1 MVHRIL
7 IAGGGVAA
15 LEAAVALRSLGGD
28 RVAPVLV
35 SPSSE
40 FSFRAREVGEPFGQT
55 APLRLA
61 LDDVLGD
68 LDVLHVSD
76 AVTAVDAPARLVRT
90 ASGRNLP
97 YQGLLL
103 AVGGTPFPA
112 YAHGITFDRP
122 RNPRPFDELLEDVR
136 VGLVGD
142 VAFVVPDAASWTLPA
157 YDLACMLRGWARR
170 EDHDVR
176 VRVVTAEGA
185 PLEAFGAV
193 AARQVAE
200 VLRRC
205 DIEVHCGAEPLLVSD
220 TTMTAG
226 GRWITADRV
235 VSLPRLAGPRL
246 RGLPCDWDGFIKV
259 SPDGAVAGCPGVY
272 AVGDGADHPRKQGGL
287 AAQQADVAVRALL
300 HRAGIAAPGAPE
312 APTLRGVLATPE
324 GPLYLQAHAGYGSP
338 QASSVAS
345 FEPLWDPPSKVAT
358 RWLGPF
364 LDGLVLRRTA
374 AFAA

>member
-1 MVHRIL
+1 MAHRIL

-28 RVAPVLV
+28 HVAPVVV
-35 SPSSE
+35 SPSTE

-55 APLRLA
+55 VPLHLP
-61 LDDVLGD
+61 LDDLLGD
-68 LDVLHVSD
+68 LGVLHVEDS
-76 AVTAVDAPARLVRT
+76 VTAVDAPARLVRT

-122 RNPRPFDELLEDVR
+122 RNPTAFDGLLDDVR
-136 VGLVGD
+136 AGLVAD
-142 VAFVVPDAASWTLPA
+142 VAFVVPDAAGWTLPA

-176 VRVVTAEGA
+176 VRVVTAERA
-185 PLEAFGAV
+185 PLEAFGAA
-193 AARQVAE
+193 AARRVAE
-200 VLRRC
+200 ALRRC
-205 DIEVHCGAEPLLVSD
+205 DVEVLCGAQPLLVSD

-226 GRWITADRV
+226 GHWVTADRV

-246 RGLPCDWDGFIKV
+246 RGVPCDWDGFIKV
-259 SPDGAVAGCPGVY
+259 AADGAVAGCPGIY

-300 HRAGIAAPGAPE
+300 RRAGVAAPAPPDP
-312 APTLRGVLATPE
+312 PTLRGVLATPE
-324 GPLYLQAHAGYGSP
+324 GPLYLESRGGYGSP
-338 QASSVAS
+338 HASSVAS
-345 FEPLWDPPSKVAT
+345 FEPLWDPPSKVST

>member
-1 MVHRIL
+1 MLHRIL
-7 IAGGGVAA
+7 IAGGGIAA
-15 LEAAVALRSLGGD
+15 LEAAVALRSLGGE

-35 SPSSE
+35 SPSTD
-40 FSFRAREVGEPFGQT
+40 FSFRAREVGEPFGRT
-55 APLRLA
+55 APLHLP

-68 LDVLHVSD
+68 LDVLHVTDS
-76 AVTAVDAPARLVRT
+76 VTAVDAPARLVRT
-90 ASGRNLP
+90 ATGRSLP

-122 RNPRPFDELLEDVR
+122 RNPRAFDELLDDVR
-136 VGLVGD
+136 AGLVAD

-185 PLEAFGAV
+185 PLEAFGTA
-193 AARQVAE
+193 AARRVAE
-200 VLRRC
+200 VLRGC
-205 DIEVHCGAEPLLVSD
+205 DVEVLCGAEPLLVSD

-226 GRWITADRV
+226 GRWVTADRV

-246 RGLPCDWDGFIKV
+246 RGLPCDWDGFITV
-259 SPDGAVAGCPGVY
+259 GADGAVAGCPGVY

-300 HRAGIAAPGAPE
+300 RRAGVAAPAPPDPP
-312 APTLRGVLATPE
+312 ALRGVLATPE
-324 GPLYLQAHAGYGSP
+324 GPLYLEARGGYGSP
-338 QASSVAS
+338 HASSIAS
-345 FEPLWDPPSKVAT
+345 FEPLWDPPSKVST